1 MAKTKARLTVTIDQE
16 TQQRLDEFSKATLV
30 AKSKLVNQALL
41 DYMDKYNYLDT
52 GATTMADDG
61 RGDAHGNFY

>member
-16 TQQRLDEFSKATLV
+16 LDERLTKFSERSLI
-30 AKSKLVNQALL
+30 AKSKIVNQALI
-41 DYMDKYNYLDT
+41 DYLDKKELLDPM
-52 GATTMADDG
+52 ATTMADDG